1 MKKLLAIFLM
11 GSLAMSGFAQEEDE
25 KAKKILD
32 DLSAESKTFKTVEVE
47 FKLVVKGG
55 DMNTTTEGK
64 AKIKGGKYYYET
76 SDSKVFSDGKTVWTY
91 LVEENECY
99 IDNLEDLD
107 GGINPGEI
115 LNIWEDNFKYQYSKE
130 ISPNVHEIKLFPK
143 DSKNSKYHTVII
155 TVDAEQKRIMKAII
169 KTKENVMILFNVNK
183 FTPNVEIPDETF
195 KWNPAKYKGVD
206 EIDNRF

>member
-1 MKKLLAIFLM
+1 MKKLLSMFLL
-11 GSLAMSGFAQEEDE
+11 GSVTLAGIAQDDDA

-32 DLSAESKTFKTVEVE
+32 ELSLESKTYKTVDVE

-55 DMNTTTEGK
+55 DVNSTTDGK
-64 AKIKGGKYYYET
+64 AKVKDGKYYYET

-91 LVEENECY
+91 MIEENECY

-107 GGINPGEI
+107 GGINPSEI

-155 TVDAEQKRIMKAII
+155 TVDTEKKRITKAII
-169 KTKENVMILFNVNK
+169 KTKENVMIMFTITK
-183 FTPNVEIPDETF
+183 FTPNVEISDDTF
-195 KWNPAKYKGVD
+195 KWNPAKYKGVE
-206 EIDNRF
+206 EIDNR